1 LLTPGTRLGPYE
13 VQDLVGT
20 GGMGE
25 VYRAR
30 DSRLDRIVAVKVL
43 KPELAEAPGFRQ
55 RFEREARAISQ
66 LTHPH
71 ICTLHDVGQ
80 ADGASYLVMEYVEG
94 ERLDVRLERGPLPID
109 QALAIGVQV
118 AQALDKA
125 HRNGI
130 VHGDLKPGNVMLT
143 RTGVKLLDFG
153 LARRLPSPEHLPSDS
168 ETQVVPVPETPML
181 GTLPYLAPEQLEGR
195 PPDARS
201 DLFAFG
207 ALLYEVLTGRRAFAA
222 DSHAGIVSAIM
233 RAEPPPLR
241 IARPEVTPALERLV
255 NACLAKDPDERWQSA
270 GDLARE
276 LRWVASADAEPASAG
291 PGGRVR
297 SRLWAGAAAA
307 LALSTIALAA
317 IVALGDGAT
326 PERAIRTS
334 VLLPEEARFPGAGQ
348 LGGGGRF
355 ALSPDGRR
363 IAFVATD
370 ANGSQLLW
378 VRPLDSMVATPL
390 PGSDG
395 AGSPF
400 WAPDSERIAF
410 VADGQLKV
418 LRTSGGEGDS
428 APRVLGPASNA
439 TGSWSEADLILYSPS
454 PGSPLFVV
462 PASGGMPRAV
472 TELDPETSDVLHRNG
487 VFLPG
492 GRRFLYVAVSSR
504 TGETTQAR
512 AIYAG
517 SVDDPGPGE
526 PILESGSTVAYGEGH
541 LLFMQGNRLLAQPF
555 DPDSLELTGAAVP
568 VTERIELTGPSTGAF
583 AVVGDLLA
591 YQPVSGPVSQLVW
604 LDRDGQQVGV
614 LGEPDDYG
622 DIDLSPSGDRAV
634 VSVLD
639 LAANTRDLWVF
650 DVVRGVRT
658 RLTLDPGDDISPAW
672 SSDGS
677 QIAFASNRSGNYSI
691 YVTPASGVGGAVEL
705 LANDGQNYPTSW
717 SANRLLFW
725 TFSFGS
731 NVLFQLEPT
740 SREVTPFPAP
750 FVNTGRFSPDG
761 GWIAYSSSEAGRP
774 EVSVVSFPNFDRRWQ
789 LSVAGGNAPQ
799 WRNDGRELYFSGRDN
814 AIMAVTLA
822 GADGAGE
829 PGVPVPLFV
838 ARPVGRGSFFDVA
851 PDGER
856 FLVNTYRGGSLSSS
870 ITILQHWSTLVQP

>member
-1 LLTPGTRLGPYE
+1 
-13 VQDLVGT
+13 
-20 GGMGE
+20 
-25 VYRAR
+25 
-30 DSRLDRIVAVKVL
+30 
-43 KPELAEAPGFRQ
+43 
-55 RFEREARAISQ
+55 
-66 LTHPH
+66 
-71 ICTLHDVGQ
+71 
-80 ADGASYLVMEYVEG
+80 
-94 ERLDVRLERGPLPID
+94 
-109 QALAIGVQV
+109 
-118 AQALDKA
+118 
-125 HRNGI
+125 
-130 VHGDLKPGNVMLT
+130 
-143 RTGVKLLDFG
+143 
-153 LARRLPSPEHLPSDS
+153 
-168 ETQVVPVPETPML
+168 
-181 GTLPYLAPEQLEGR
+181 
-195 PPDARS
+195 
-201 DLFAFG
+201 
-207 ALLYEVLTGRRAFAA
+207 
-222 DSHAGIVSAIM
+222 
-233 RAEPPPLR
+233 
-241 IARPEVTPALERLV
+241 
-255 NACLAKDPDERWQSA
+255 
-270 GDLARE
+270 
-276 LRWVASADAEPASAG
+276 
-291 PGGRVR
+291 
-297 SRLWAGAAAA
+297 
-307 LALSTIALAA
+307 
-317 IVALGDGAT
+317 
-326 PERAIRTS
+326 
-334 VLLPEEARFPGAGQ
+334 
-348 LGGGGRF
+348 
-355 ALSPDGRR
+355 
-363 IAFVATD
+363 
-370 ANGSQLLW
+370 
-378 VRPLDSMVATPL
+378 
-390 PGSDG
+390 
-395 AGSPF
+395 
-400 WAPDSERIAF
+400 
-410 VADGQLKV
+410 
-418 LRTSGGEGDS
+418 
-428 APRVLGPASNA
+428 
-439 TGSWSEADLILYSPS
+439 
-454 PGSPLFVV
+454 
-462 PASGGMPRAV
+462 
-472 TELDPETSDVLHRNG
+472 
-487 VFLPG
+487 
-492 GRRFLYVAVSSR
+492 
-504 TGETTQAR
+504 
-512 AIYAG
+512 
-517 SVDDPGPGE
+517 
-526 PILESGSTVAYGEGH
+526 
-541 LLFMQGNRLLAQPF
+541 
-555 DPDSLELTGAAVP
+555 VP

>member
-1 LLTPGTRLGPYE
+1 
-13 VQDLVGT
+13 
-20 GGMGE
+20 MGE

-94 ERLDVRLERGPLPID
+94 ERLDTRLERGPLGLEPAVTIAV
-109 QALAIGVQV
+109 QIAL
-118 AQALDKA
+118 ALDKA
-125 HRNGI
+125 HRSGI

-153 LARRLPSPEHLPSDS
+153 LARRLPSPEQLPSDS

-207 ALLYEVLTGRRAFAA
+207 AVLYEMLAGHRAFGG
-222 DSHAGIVSAIM
+222 DSHAAIVSAIM
-233 RAEPPPLR
+233 RADPPPV
-241 IARPEVTPALERLV
+241 ATVRPEVPPGLARLV
-255 NACLAKDPDERWQSA
+255 GACLAKDPDERWQSA
-270 GDLARE
+270 GDLSRE
-276 LRWVASADAEPASAG
+276 LRWVVAAG
-291 PGGRVR
+291 PETTPVRRGAGRAGP
-297 SRLWAGAAAA
+297 WAVAAAV

-317 IVALGDGAT
+317 LLVLGGGEG

-334 VLLPEEARFPGAGQ
+334 VLLPEDARFPGAGQ

-363 IAFVATD
+363 VAFVATD
-370 ANGSQLLW
+370 ANGNQLLW
-378 VRPLDSMVATPL
+378 VRPLDSMAATPL
-390 PGSDG
+390 PGTDG

-400 WAPDSERIAF
+400 WAPDSERLAF
-410 VADGQLKV
+410 IADGQLKV
-418 LRTSGGEGDS
+418 MRAFGGEGDD
-428 APRVLGPASNA
+428 APRTLGPASNA
-439 TGSWSEADLILYSPS
+439 TGSWSEDDLILYSPS
-454 PGSPLFVV
+454 PGSPLFVIAAV
-462 PASGGMPRAV
+462 GGMPRPV
-472 TELDPETSDVLHRNG
+472 TELEPQTSDVLHRNG

-492 GRRFLYVAVSSR
+492 GRRFLYVAVSTR
-504 TGETTQAR
+504 AGETTQAR

-517 SVDDPGPGE
+517 SVDESGPDRL
-526 PILESGSTVAYGEGH
+526 ILESGSTVAYAEGH
-541 LLFMQGNRLLAQPF
+541 LLFMQGNRLMAQPF
-555 DPDSLELTGAAVP
+555 DPDTLALTGTAAP

-583 AVVGDLLA
+583 AVAGDLLA

-622 DIDLSPSGDRAV
+622 DVDLSPSGDRAV

-650 DVVRGVRT
+650 DVARGVRT
-658 RLTLDPGDDISPAW
+658 RLTLDPGDDISPTW

-717 SANRLLFW
+717 SADRLLFW

-731 NVLFQLEPT
+731 NVLFQLEPS
-740 SREVTPFPAP
+740 SRDITPFPAP
-750 FVNTGRFSPDG
+750 FVTTGRFSPDG
-761 GWIAYSSSEAGRP
+761 RWIAYQSSESGRP
-774 EVSVVSFPNFDRRWQ
+774 EVSLVSYPDFDQRWQ

-799 WRNDGRELYFSGRDN
+799 WRGDGAELYFSGREN
-814 AIMAVTLA
+814 AIMAVALA
-822 GADGAGE
+822 GADGVVD
-829 PGVPVPLFV
+829 PSVPVPLFV
-838 ARPVGRGSFFDVA
+838 ARPVGRGSFFDVT
-851 PDGER
+851 PDGRR
-856 FLVNTYRGGSLSSS
+856 FLVNAYRGGSLSSS
-870 ITILQHWSTLVQP
+870 ITVLQHWSTLVEP